1 MPAESTDNVGRFF
14 EAEPVLA
21 VCGLSGAGKTTLL
34 VDAISEMQRRG
45 LRVGV
50 IKHDVHGITVDS
62 SAEDSAR
69 LFSAGAD
76 VVLQGP
82 GESMRRD
89 HGDADL
95 ATAIDNLLS
104 DHDLVLV
111 EGHSSTPLSKIWLS
125 DADDRPPGDGVT
137 SILAILP
144 RDDKRPARFAAWFGG
159 WLDERWSARRLM
171 GGVLIGGDSR
181 RMGSPKQLL
190 TLGGRPLVEVVAD
203 ALEPAV
209 DTVVLL
215 GDGECPKGMEELPRL
230 PDVQETAGPLA
241 GMLAA
246 LRWRPRAAW
255 VFAACDLPLLRT
267 DAIRWLVEQRR
278 PGRWG
283 VLPRTSDTGVEPLL
297 ALYEPQTRRLLEGLA
312 RRGCLAPRH
321 ITDHPAVAT
330 PEPPSEL
337 KLQWTNANTP
347 EDLAALTTK
356 AHD

>member
-1 MPAESTDNVGRFF
+1 VAESTPNAGRLFD
-14 EAEPVLA
+14 AEPVLA

-34 VDAISEMQRRG
+34 VDAINRLSRCG

-50 IKHDVHGITVDS
+50 IKHDVHGITVDP
-62 SAEDSAR
+62 SAKDSAR

-82 GESMRRD
+82 GESLRRD
-89 HGDADL
+89 HGDAEL
-95 ATAIDNLLS
+95 GTTIDHLLS

-111 EGHSSTPLSKIWLS
+111 EGHRSTPLPKIWLS
-125 DADDRPPGDGVT
+125 DADGRPPDEGVV
-137 SILAILP
+137 SILEILP
-144 RDDKRPARFAAWFGG
+144 RDDKRSARFAAWLEG
-159 WLDERWSARRLM
+159 WLDERWSARRLI
-171 GGVLIGGDSR
+171 GGVLIGGNSR

-190 TLGGRPLVEVVAD
+190 THEGRPLVEVVAD

-215 GDGECPKGMEELPRL
+215 GGGECTEGMEELPRL

-246 LRWRPRAAW
+246 LRWQPRAAW
-255 VFAACDLPLLRT
+255 IFAACDLPLLRT
-267 DAIRWLVEQRR
+267 DAVRWLVEQRR

-283 VLPRTSDTGVEPLL
+283 VLPRISDTGVEPLL

-337 KLQWTNANTP
+337 TLQWTNANTP
-347 EDLAALTTK
+347 EDLAALATK
-356 AHD
+356 AHG